1 MDPTYRSSFI
11 FLPFIKIYYMW
22 IQFLYTISFVYIIV
36 FFILFYYYILYF
48 FIIDFMSECDTLCLP
63 VQFYV
68 GLINDMKLYSLKKQ
82 RRRSRSVW
90 SWPNE
95 FHFFFSLTS

>member
-1 MDPTYRSSFI
+1 
-11 FLPFIKIYYMW
+11 MW

-68 GLINDMKLYSLKKQ
+68 GLINDMKL
-82 RRRSRSVW
+82 
-90 SWPNE
+90 
-95 FHFFFSLTS
+95 

>member
-11 FLPFIKIYYMW
+11 FLPSIKIYYMW

-48 FIIDFMSECDTLCLP
+48 FIIDFISECDTLCLS

-68 GLINDMKLYSLKKQ
+68 GLINDIKLYS
-82 RRRSRSVW
+82 
-90 SWPNE
+90 
-95 FHFFFSLTS
+95 